1 MNILLERHQLLTYG
15 LPFLVILTS
24 VFLALSPLLNQFTG
38 LAMGITYDLTL
49 TAPLVY
55 LFFIRKK
62 KVPLITVV
70 PVFVLGVLLATI
82 LLPAHQQ
89 YHLNLIK
96 TYLLPAVELSFL
108 SIISYHV
115 YKTVKIFKD
124 TANENYD
131 FYILLKESAVKALG
145 YPKIAKIFVSEIA
158 MVYYALFSW
167 RKVPTVG
174 SAFTSFKENGITA
187 LLGII
192 LFIMLVETFIVHL
205 LVIKWNGTVAWV
217 LSLSS
222 LYAVLQVIGHL
233 KALRS
238 RFSELKDNQL
248 LIKYGLFGDMKV
260 DLKKI
265 MRIELSPNNI
275 KDEHRKVEKLA
286 LLKQVESHNVVIYF
300 TEQQTVEKAYGI
312 IKECDIVLLH
322 IDNEKEF
329 VETINKA
336 LQQNL

>member
-1 MNILLERHQLLTYG
+1 MNLHLERNQLLTYG
-15 LPFLVILTS
+15 LPLSVILTS
-24 VFLALSPLLNQFTG
+24 VLLALSPLLNQFAG

-55 LFFIRKK
+55 LYLIRKR

-70 PVFVLGVLLATI
+70 PFFVFGVLSATL
-82 LLPAHQQ
+82 LLPKHQQ

-96 TYLLPAVELSFL
+96 TYLLPVVELSVL

-115 YKTVKIFKD
+115 YKTVKVFKD
-124 TANENYD
+124 TANESAD
-131 FYILLKESAVKALG
+131 FYIILKESAIKALG
-145 YPKIAKIFVSEIA
+145 YPKIAKIFASEIV

-167 RKVPTVG
+167 RKVPTVR
-174 SAFTSFKENGITA
+174 SSFTSFKENGITA
-187 LLGII
+187 LLGVI
-192 LFIMLVETFIVHL
+192 LFIMLVETFLVHL
-205 LVIKWNGTVAWV
+205 LVIKWNESVAWV
-217 LSLSS
+217 LSLGS
-222 LYAVLQVIGHL
+222 LYAALQMIGHL

-260 DLKKI
+260 DINKI

-275 KDEHRKVEKLA
+275 QDANRKVEKLA
-286 LLKQVESHNVVIYF
+286 LLKQVESHNVAIYF

-312 IKECDIVLLH
+312 IKECDTVLLH

-329 VETINKA
+329 VKTINKA
-336 LQQNL
+336 LQQV

>member
-1 MNILLERHQLLTYG
+1 VNIPLERYQLLTYG
-15 LPFLVILTS
+15 LPFSVILTS
-24 VFLALSPLLNQFTG
+24 VFLALSPLLNQFAG

-70 PVFVLGVLLATI
+70 PVFVLGVLLAT
-82 LLPAHQQ
+82 LVLPAHQQ

-131 FYILLKESAVKALG
+131 FYIILKESAVKALG
-145 YPKIAKIFVSEIA
+145 YPKIAKIFASEIA

-167 RKVPTVG
+167 RKVLTVG

-205 LVIKWNGTVAWV
+205 LVIKWDGTVAWV
-217 LSLSS
+217 LSLGS
-222 LYAVLQVIGHL
+222 LYAVFQVIGHL

-238 RFSELKDNQL
+238 RSSELKDNQL

-300 TEQQTVEKAYGI
+300 KEQQTVEMAYGI
-312 IKECDIVLLH
+312 IKECDTVLLH

-336 LQQNL
+336 LQPNL